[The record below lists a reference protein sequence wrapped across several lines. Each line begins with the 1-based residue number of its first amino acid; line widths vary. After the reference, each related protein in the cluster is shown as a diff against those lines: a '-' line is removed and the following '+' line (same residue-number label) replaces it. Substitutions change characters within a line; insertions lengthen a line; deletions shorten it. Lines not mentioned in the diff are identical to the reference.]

1 MEVKIIPWLEPPF
14 IPQTGEMGA
23 PVERAEEE
31 MPGLVLPLHRRDI
44 LLWNEP
50 TAWLGKVP
58 PSNYQPMSPDTHE
71 GEESLSAADK
81 DLQQI
86 QAGEYSPCLWA
97 YAF

>member
-23 PVERAEEE
+23 P
-31 MPGLVLPLHRRDI
+31 LHRRDI
-44 LLWNEP
+44 LLWNVP

-58 PSNYQPMSPDTHE
+58 PSNYQAMSPDTHE
-71 GEESLSAADK
+71 GEESLNAADK